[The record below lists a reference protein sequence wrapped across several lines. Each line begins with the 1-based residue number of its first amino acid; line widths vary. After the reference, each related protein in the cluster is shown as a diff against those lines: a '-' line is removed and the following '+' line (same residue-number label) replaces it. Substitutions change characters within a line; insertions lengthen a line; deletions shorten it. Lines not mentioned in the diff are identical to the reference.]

1 MEKRFAGIKEIAK
14 EGMKKSI
21 KAIQHHMVKNDKE
34 SLKKHHQY
42 CPQSAET
49 LCKYWKD
56 KNNRTNLY
64 NEDYRLSVVFMAELD
79 PICTRLSKD
88 DLLNRGLKGITQN
101 QNEAANGYWGQ
112 NIPKQGFVKPEPF
125 A

>member
-1 MEKRFAGIKEIAK
+1 
-14 EGMKKSI
+14 
-21 KAIQHHMVKNDKE
+21 MVKNDKE

-64 NEDYRLSVVFMAELD
+64 DEDYRLSVVFMAELD

-112 NIPKQGFVKPEPF
+112 NTPKQGFVKPEQF